1 MSSKPDPVAKV
12 GAFEAEDTEAG
23 SQTLVPGVTPGTLGD
38 RLAVLANAPL
48 LPRRG
53 SGSPITGCST
63 RTPADR
69 SKCSDGRRCDG
80 PSHPLPARAAAG
92 QWKL

>member
-53 SGSPITGCST
+53 Q
-63 RTPADR
+63 RPADHGLF
-69 SKCSDGRRCDG
+69 DTN
-80 PSHPLPARAAAG
+80 ARN
-92 QWKL
+92 QIEMF